1 MSAKRTY
8 ANALQFL
15 ITLRKNKNQKTTFI
29 LKLFKLTYTAL
40 LYSLIKPIIVKQ
52 RPQNIKILN

>member
-1 MSAKRTY
+1 MCVKRTY

-15 ITLRKNKNQKTTFI
+15 ITLRKNKKTTFI
-29 LKLFKLTYTAL
+29 LKLFKLTYTAI

-52 RPQNIKILN
+52 KHRT